1 MLLSNKEVNSG
12 ENPEKYNVSYSSLPR
27 ERQHGSEKIS
37 ENIFTSFE
45 TDQQLIV
52 HWDGKM
58 LEDISGSEM
67 IYRLSVLISGPD
79 KTQLLGVP
87 KLHHGTGNNTA
98 KAVYEEISDW
108 NLTNKVV
115 GMCFDTK
122 ASNTGLKMVFVSNSK
137 II

>member
-1 MLLSNKEVNSG
+1 MC
-12 ENPEKYNVSYSSLPR
+12 SSIRR
-27 ERQHGSEKIS
+27 ERQHGRKNIS
-37 ENIFTSFE
+37 ENISTSFE
-45 TDQQLIV
+45 KDQPLTV

-98 KAVYEEISDW
+98 KAVYKEISDW
-108 NLTNKVV
+108 NLIN
-115 GMCFDTK
+115 
-122 ASNTGLKMVFVSNSK
+122 NL
-137 II
+137 